1 MCYYGVVNAVKGRMR
16 LTEKENKFDSE
27 EKNEELEE
35 NQATSETE
43 EKSDSEV
50 AELKQKFEELEDQ
63 NLRLQAEI
71 QNMRRRNKKEREAAV
86 RYRSQD
92 LGKEMLPVL
101 DNLERALDTEVTDEA
116 GESLKQGLEMVL
128 ESFYRALNS
137 AGIEEIEAEGEPF
150 DPNFH
155 EAYAQVP
162 AEDGQESG
170 HVAQVYEKG
179 YKLHDRVLRA
189 AKVTVTE

>member
-1 MCYYGVVNAVKGRMR
+1 MLLWGSVWRKGRMR
-16 LTEKENKFDSE
+16 LTEKEKKFDSE
-27 EKNEELEE
+27 QENEELEE
-35 NQATSETE
+35 NQATSGIEET
-43 EKSDSEV
+43 SDSEV
-50 AELKQKFEELEDQ
+50 SELKQKLEELEDQ

-71 QNMRRRNKKEREAAV
+71 QNMSRRNKKEREAAV

-101 DNLERALDTEVTDEA
+101 DNLERALDTEVSDEA
-116 GESLKQGLEMVL
+116 GKSLKQGLEMVL
-128 ESFYRALNS
+128 DSFYRALAS
-137 AGIEEIEAEGEPF
+137 AGIEEIKAEGEPF

-162 AEDGQESG
+162 AEEGQESG

>member
-1 MCYYGVVNAVKGRMR
+1 MKCRKGRIR
-16 LTEKENKFDSE
+16 LAEKENNFEQETEKFE
-27 EKNEELEE
+27 EEV
-35 NQATSETE
+35 TSEAETSSE
-43 EKSDSEV
+43 SEV
-50 AELKQKFEELEDQ
+50 AELKQKLEDLEDQ

-71 QNMRRRNKKEREAAV
+71 QNMRRRNKKEREDAV

-92 LGKEMLPVL
+92 LGKEILPVL
-101 DNLERALDTEVTDEA
+101 DNLERALETEVSDEA
-116 GESLKQGLEMVL
+116 GKSLKQGVEMVL
-128 ESFYRALNS
+128 ESFYRAINS
-137 AGIEEIEAEGEPF
+137 VGIEEVEAEGKPF

-162 AEDGQESG
+162 AEEGQESG
-170 HVAQVYEKG
+170 VVAQVFEKG

>member
-1 MCYYGVVNAVKGRMR
+1 MR
-16 LTEKENKFDSE
+16 LTEKENNLE
-27 EKNEELEE
+27 QENENLEE
-35 NQATSETE
+35 EIASETE
-43 EKSDSEV
+43 SSLEQEV
-50 AELKQKFEELEDQ
+50 IDLKQKQEELEDQ

-71 QNMRRRNKKEREAAV
+71 QNMRRRNKNEREAAV

-92 LGKEMLPVL
+92 LAKEILPVL
-101 DNLERALDTEVTDEA
+101 DNLERALETEVTDAA
-116 GESLKQGLEMVL
+116 GESLKHGVELVL
-128 ESFYRALNS
+128 ASFYRALDAVNVK
-137 AGIEEIEAEGEPF
+137 EIEAEGQPF

-162 AEDGQESG
+162 AQDGQESG
-170 HVAQVYEKG
+170 MVAQVYEKG

>member
-1 MCYYGVVNAVKGRMR
+1 
-16 LTEKENKFDSE
+16 LTDKEKDFSQEDEWTE
-27 EKNEELEE
+27 EES
-35 NQATSETE
+35 TSEADVE
-43 EKSDSEV
+43 IEAEV
-50 AELKQKFEELEDQ
+50 EELKQKIEDMEDQ
-63 NLRLQAEI
+63 SLRLQAEI
-71 QNMRRRNKKEREAAV
+71 QNMRRRNQKERELAT

-92 LGKEMLPVL
+92 LAKEILPVI
-101 DNLERALDTEVTDEA
+101 DNLERALETEVT
-116 GESLKQGLEMVL
+116 GEGGKNLKQGVQMVL
-128 ESFYRALNS
+128 ESFYRALENV
-137 AGIEEIEAEGEPF
+137 GVEEVEAEGQPF

-170 HVAQVYEKG
+170 VVAEVFEKG

>member
-1 MCYYGVVNAVKGRMR
+1 MKKCNIWKRGRLG
-16 LTEKENKFDSE
+16 LTDKEKELNQE
-27 EKNEELEE
+27 EILEE
-35 NQATSETE
+35 ETASES
-43 EKSDSEV
+43 KDEV
-50 AELKQKFEELEDQ
+50 AELKQKMDEMEDQ

-71 QNMRRRNKKEREAAV
+71 QNMRRRNQKERETAS

-92 LGKEMLPVL
+92 LAKEILPVI
-101 DNLERALDTEVTDEA
+101 DNLERAVDIEVTEEA
-116 GESLKQGLEMVL
+116 GKNLKQGIEMVL
-128 ESFYRALNS
+128 ESFYRALES
-137 AGIEEIEAEGEPF
+137 VGVEEVEAEGKPF

-170 HVAQVYEKG
+170 VVAQVYEKG
-179 YKLHDRVLRA
+179 YKLHERVLRA